1 MKIEEIVGVTPLEA
15 FLAIRHLPLPFLLSG
30 GVSPSRRY
38 SYVGAAPY
46 LRIETRRGT
55 TEVILPSQRT
65 AFSDPFSA
73 LSTIMEEYGHR
84 HGEEESPF
92 PFSGGLVGYL
102 SYDLNSFIESIPHK
116 ASDLGTAE
124 CLMGLFDTIFI
135 YDHTELKGYVVSSER
150 KSGTLNGANLH
161 ELLSSPSRKGRLSTT
176 AFHGNSAFTSNMT
189 RKEYLSRLKRVKGYI
204 AAGDIYQ
211 VNLSQRL
218 ALEWSGDP
226 FSLYSTLISNSPASF
241 SSFMDCGPYQIIS
254 NSPERFLKIN
264 GREIETCPI
273 KGTKA
278 RGASGDED
286 RAIHESL
293 REDRKELAEHI
304 MIIDLERNDL
314 GRICETGSVT
324 VEEAMRIET
333 LPHLHHMISTVKG
346 RLRDG
351 VTLSECLRACFPG
364 GSITGA
370 PKVRAMEIIDEVEP
384 TPRGVYTGAI
394 GYIDLSG
401 DMDMAMAIRTA
412 ITTGNRLYINVGGG
426 IVADSIPEREYD
438 ETLLKADAFL
448 HLLTGKSVDS
458 KEILRKV

>member
-1 MKIEEIVGVTPLEA
+1 MKIEEIADVTPLEA
-15 FLAIRHLPLPFLLSG
+15 FLAIRHLPFPFLLSG
-30 GVSPSRRY
+30 GVVPLLRRY

-46 LRIETRRGT
+46 LRIETRQGT
-55 TEVILPSQRT
+55 TEAILSSQRV
-65 AFSDPFSA
+65 AFADPFSA
-73 LSTIMEEYGHR
+73 LSTIMAEYGPNH
-84 HGEEESPF
+84 EEEGPF

-102 SYDLNSFIESIPHK
+102 SYDLKSFIESILYR
-116 ASDLGTAE
+116 ASDLGTAD
-124 CLMGLFDTIFI
+124 CLLGLYDTIFV
-135 YDHTELKGYVVSSER
+135 YDHTEQRGYVVSSER
-150 KSGTLNGANLH
+150 TDGTLNGADLRA
-161 ELLSSPSRKGRLSTT
+161 LLSSPPLKGALSTM
-176 AFHGNSAFTSNMT
+176 AFHGDCAFTSNMS
-189 RKEYLSRLKRVKGYI
+189 RKEYLARFEKVKGYI
-204 AAGDIYQ
+204 SAGDIYQ

-218 ALEWSGDP
+218 SLEWRGDP
-226 FSLYSTLISNSPASF
+226 FSLYSMLISNDPAAF

-254 NSPERFLKIN
+254 NSPERFLKVS

-278 RGASGDED
+278 RGVGEDED
-286 RAIHESL
+286 RAIQESL

-333 LPHLHHMISTVKG
+333 LPHLHHMVSTVKG
-346 RLRDG
+346 RLRKG
-351 VTLSECLRACFPG
+351 VTAAECLRVSFPG

-384 TPRGVYTGAI
+384 TPRGIYTGAI

-401 DMDMAMAIRTA
+401 NMDMAMAIRTA
-412 ITTGNRLYINVGGG
+412 ITTENRLYINVGGG
-426 IVADSIPEREYD
+426 IVADSVPEREYD

-448 HLLTGKSVDS
+448 RLLTGNRV
-458 KEILRKV
+458 